1 VRILLLG
8 ASGFIGR
15 EIFAALSARGH
26 RVVAGVRLPS
36 SAPPFATEPPRI
48 VDLNRAIAPRDWLPH
63 LEGIDAVVNCAGV
76 LQATRSQSIEA
87 IHAAAPIALFQACE
101 QRGVRRV
108 IQVSAISA
116 DREAGTAYAITKLA
130 ADDHLRK
137 TALEW
142 TVLRPSLVIAR
153 GAYGGTALLR
163 AIAALPFA
171 MPVPGDG
178 AQSFQPIHVDDL
190 AQVVVLALET
200 DRLVRATLDVVGPE
214 TVTLHAILEDYRRW
228 LGFSPARIVRIP
240 RGASRFAAWVGDRF
254 GGTLN
259 STALAQL
266 EHGNTGDAAAFA
278 RATGLATR
286 SWKESLA
293 LEPAHTQDRW
303 HARLYFVR
311 PLLRYSLA
319 FVWLASA
326 IAGAFSLRAWG
337 GLFAAQ
343 LPIGMPAAMFALA
356 VACLVDVIIA
366 LLLLGRW
373 RPRFLAL
380 AQAVV
385 IAGYSVAATLLW
397 PSLWA
402 EALGPLAKNIPILA
416 AALALGAIE
425 EDR

>member
-1 VRILLLG
+1 MRILLLG

-26 RVVAGVRLPS
+26 HVVAAVRRAS
-36 SAPPFATEPPRI
+36 SAPPFATETARI
-48 VDLNRAIAPRDWLPH
+48 VDLNRALSPQDWFAP

-116 DREAGTAYAITKLA
+116 DREAGTAYALTKLA

-163 AIAALPFA
+163 GIAALPFA

-190 AQVVVLALET
+190 SQVVATALET
-200 DRLVRATLDVVGPE
+200 DQLLRTTLDVVGPE
-214 TVTLHAILEDYRRW
+214 TVTLRAILEDYRRW
-228 LGFSPARIVRIP
+228 LGFAPAGVVRVP
-240 RGASRFAAWVGDRF
+240 RWASRLAAWVGDRI

-266 EHGNTGDAAAFA
+266 EHGNTGDSEAFA
-278 RATGLATR
+278 RATGIAARGWTQ
-286 SWKESLA
+286 SLA

-326 IAGAFSLRAWG
+326 IAGAFSLRSWG

-343 LPIGMPAAMFALA
+343 LPIGVLAAMTILA

-366 LLLLGRW
+366 LLLIGRW
-373 RPRFLAL
+373 QPRFLAL
-380 AQAVV
+380 VQAVM
-385 IAGYSVAATLLW
+385 IAGYSIAATMLW

>member
-1 VRILLLG
+1 MRILLLG

-26 RVVAGVRLPS
+26 RVVAAVRNAS
-36 SAPPFATEPPRI
+36 SALPFASETPRI
-48 VDLNRAIAPRDWLPH
+48 VDMNRALAPRDWLAH

-116 DREAGTAYAITKLA
+116 DREAGTAYALTKLA
-130 ADDHLRK
+130 ADEHLRK
-137 TALEW
+137 MALEW

-163 AIAALPFA
+163 AVAALPFA

-178 AQSFQPIHVDDL
+178 AQSFQPVHVDDL
-190 AQVVVLALET
+190 SQVVVLALET
-200 DRLVRATLDVVGPE
+200 DRLLRATLDVVGPE
-214 TVTLHAILEDYRRW
+214 AVTLRVILEDYRRW
-228 LGFSPARIVRIP
+228 LGLAPANVVRIP
-240 RGASRFAAWVGDRF
+240 RWASR
-254 GGTLN
+254 
-259 STALAQL
+259 LA
-266 EHGNTGDAAAFA
+266 GDAAAFA
-278 RATGLATR
+278 RATGIAAR
-286 SWKESLA
+286 GWKESLA
-293 LEPAHTQDRW
+293 LEPSHAQDRW
-303 HARLYFVR
+303 HARLYFAR

-326 IAGAFSLRAWG
+326 IAGAFSLRSWG
-337 GLFAAQ
+337 GLVAAQ
-343 LPIGMPAAMFALA
+343 LPIGAPMAMLGLA
-356 VACLVDVIIA
+356 VACLLDVIIA